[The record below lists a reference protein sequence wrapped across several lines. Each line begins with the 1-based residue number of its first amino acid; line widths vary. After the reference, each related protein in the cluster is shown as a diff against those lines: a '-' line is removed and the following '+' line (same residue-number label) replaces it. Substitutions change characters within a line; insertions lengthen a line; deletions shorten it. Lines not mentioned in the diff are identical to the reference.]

1 MIQDRILELA
11 EYGVVTGLM
20 EESDRTFVINQ
31 LMELFEL
38 DDMEDSYFEAF
49 SQKEPM
55 TQEKLLLRP
64 FLRI

>member
-49 SQKEPM
+49 PKKSQ
-55 TQEKLLLRP
+55 
-64 FLRI
+64 